1 MSTSLY
7 RYVKLEAVLPNSDT
21 ILAISILSLCILF
34 HFAQYFFNEFHSND
48 ISQTS

>member
-7 RYVKLEAVLPNSDT
+7 RYVKLEAVMSIDT